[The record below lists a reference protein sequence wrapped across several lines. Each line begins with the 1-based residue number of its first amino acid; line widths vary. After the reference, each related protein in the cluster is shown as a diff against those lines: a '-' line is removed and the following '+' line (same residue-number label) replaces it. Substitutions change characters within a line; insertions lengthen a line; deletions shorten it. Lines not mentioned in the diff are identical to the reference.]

1 MFSGMVWFQTV
12 LRKTAEIMSAAPE
25 SIRKTPTSQ
34 MLGIR
39 PAIATQAPYAAAATT
54 IARPWWW
61 TREVQ
66 PLSAVASSAPTVS
79 AE

>member
-1 MFSGMVWFQTV
+1 
-12 LRKTAEIMSAAPE
+12 MSAAPE

-39 PAIATQAPYAAAATT
+39 PASATQAPYAAAATT
-54 IARPWWW
+54 IARPWWC